1 MKRRSTLLLKPLLL
15 GACRGLL
22 GAALA
27 AFSGAALAQSV
38 GTSRTKIPQDPAA
51 IELNRLLRAA
61 QDAVNKQDYASA
73 AQDYQDYLAKNPGDA
88 VVHYDL
94 GYVYTA
100 LEKPADAKSEYEK
113 AIALDPKMGAAYQ
126 NLGVTLIPTD
136 PAAAI
141 EPLQHAAQL
150 LPEDARTKW
159 LLGIALEAT
168 KKDALAIEQYQAAE
182 KLDPTSVEIRNS
194 LGFALLRSG
203 RAGEA
208 ESAFREAL
216 ALEPPGPPAGTAAE
230 QAHKGL
236 LEALLAEKKND
247 EAAEEMG
254 AYLAAHP
261 HDAAVELK
269 HASLL
274 VEAGKDDA
282 ALAELDKAAPA
293 GPESLRALQLR
304 ALIYFH
310 KKQYD
315 NAVPVLTKAI
325 ALAPQDPELRAQL
338 GHAYLEKKDYA
349 NAVTALLAAL
359 NMNQQNID
367 VLKDLVAAE
376 YLDKNYAATLHGL
389 DVLAQKETPAMG
401 SWFVRATC
409 YDKLGQAAPALEA
422 YKKFLQLNKDEN
434 SDMYFEA
441 TARVRTLTREL
452 ANHKR

>member
-1 MKRRSTLLLKPLLL
+1 MRPLVL
-15 GACRGLL
+15 GVCGAFL
-22 GAALA
+22 GAALL
-27 AFSGAALAQSV
+27 AFSGGAASAQTV

-51 IELNRLLRAA
+51 IELNRLLSAA
-61 QDAVNKQDYASA
+61 QDAVSKNDYASA
-73 AQDYQDYLAKNPGDA
+73 AQDYRDYLAKKPDDA

-94 GYVYTA
+94 GYAYTA
-100 LEKPADAKSEYEK
+100 LQKPSEAKSEYEK
-113 AIALDPKMGAAYQ
+113 AIALDPKMAAAYQ

-141 EPLQHAAQL
+141 EPLQHAAEL
-150 LPEDARTKW
+150 MPEDARTKW

-168 KKDALAIEQYQAAE
+168 KKDALAIEQYQAAA
-182 KLDPTSVEIRNS
+182 KLDAKSVEIRNS
-194 LGFALLRSG
+194 LGFALLRAG

-208 ESAFREAL
+208 ETEFREAL
-216 ALEPPGPPAGTAAE
+216 SMLPAGQPAGAAAD

-236 LEALLAEKKND
+236 LQALLAQKKND
-247 EAAEEMG
+247 DAAAEMG

-261 HDAAVELK
+261 HDASMELE

-274 VEAGKDDA
+274 VEAGKDDD
-282 ALAELDKAAPA
+282 ALAELDKVAAA
-293 GPESLRALQLR
+293 GPESLRALKLR

-315 NAVPVLTKAI
+315 NAVPVLVKAI
-325 ALAPQDPELRAQL
+325 ALAPQDPELPAQL

-349 NAVTALLAAL
+349 NAVTVLVAAL
-359 NMNQQNID
+359 NMNQQSVD

-376 YLDKNYAATLHGL
+376 YLSKNYPAALHGL
-389 DVLAQKETPAMG
+389 DVLAQKETLPMG

-409 YDKLGQAAPALEA
+409 YDKLGQAALALDA
-422 YKKFLQLNKDEN
+422 YKKFLEMNKDEN

-441 TARVRTLTREL
+441 SARVRTLTREL

>member
-1 MKRRSTLLLKPLLL
+1 MRPLVL
-15 GACRGLL
+15 GVYGAFL
-22 GAALA
+22 GAALL
-27 AFSGAALAQSV
+27 AFSGGAASAQTV

-51 IELNRLLRAA
+51 IELNRLLSAA
-61 QDAVNKQDYASA
+61 QDAVSKNDYASA
-73 AQDYQDYLAKNPGDA
+73 AQDYRDYLAKKPDDA

-94 GYVYTA
+94 GYAYTA
-100 LEKPADAKSEYEK
+100 LQKPSEAKSEYEK
-113 AIALDPKMGAAYQ
+113 AIALDPKMAAAYQ

-141 EPLQHAAQL
+141 EPLQHAAEL
-150 LPEDARTKW
+150 MPEDARTKW

-168 KKDALAIEQYQAAE
+168 KKDALAIEQYQAAA
-182 KLDPTSVEIRNS
+182 KLDAKSVEIRNS
-194 LGFALLRSG
+194 LGFALLRAG

-208 ESAFREAL
+208 ETEFREAL
-216 ALEPPGPPAGTAAE
+216 SLLPAGQPAGAAAD

-236 LEALLAEKKND
+236 LQALLAQKKND
-247 EAAEEMG
+247 DAAAEMG

-261 HDAAVELK
+261 HDASMELE

-274 VEAGKDDA
+274 VEAGKDDD
-282 ALAELDKAAPA
+282 ALAELDKVAAA
-293 GPESLRALQLR
+293 GPESLRALKLR

-315 NAVPVLTKAI
+315 NAVPVLVKAI
-325 ALAPQDPELRAQL
+325 ALAPQDPELPAQL

-349 NAVTALLAAL
+349 NAVTVLVAAL
-359 NMNQQNID
+359 NMNQQSVD

-376 YLDKNYAATLHGL
+376 YLSKNYPAALHGL
-389 DVLAQKETPAMG
+389 DVLAQKETLPMG

-409 YDKLGQAAPALEA
+409 YDKLGQAALALDA
-422 YKKFLQLNKDEN
+422 YKKFLEMNKDEN

-441 TARVRTLTREL
+441 SARVRTLTREL

>member
-1 MKRRSTLLLKPLLL
+1 MRPLVL
-15 GACRGLL
+15 GVCGAFL
-22 GAALA
+22 GAALL
-27 AFSGAALAQSV
+27 AFSVGAASAQTV

-51 IELNRLLRAA
+51 IELNRLLSAA
-61 QDAVNKQDYASA
+61 QDAVSKNDYASA
-73 AQDYQDYLAKNPGDA
+73 AQDYRDYLAKKPDDA

-94 GYVYTA
+94 GYAYTA
-100 LEKPADAKSEYEK
+100 LQKPSEAKSEYEK
-113 AIALDPKMGAAYQ
+113 AIALDPKMAAAYQ

-141 EPLQHAAQL
+141 EPLQHAAEL
-150 LPEDARTKW
+150 MPEDARTKW

-168 KKDALAIEQYQAAE
+168 KKDALAIEQYQAAA
-182 KLDPTSVEIRNS
+182 KLDAKSVEIRNS
-194 LGFALLRSG
+194 LGFALLRAGS
-203 RAGEA
+203 AGEA
-208 ESAFREAL
+208 ETEFREAL
-216 ALEPPGPPAGTAAE
+216 SLLPAGQPAGAAAD

-236 LEALLAEKKND
+236 LQALLAQKKND
-247 EAAEEMG
+247 DAAAEMG

-261 HDAAVELK
+261 HDASMELE

-274 VEAGKDDA
+274 VEAGKDDD
-282 ALAELDKAAPA
+282 ALAELDKVAAA
-293 GPESLRALQLR
+293 GPESLRALKLR

-315 NAVPVLTKAI
+315 NAVPVLVKAI
-325 ALAPQDPELRAQL
+325 ALAPQDPELPAQL

-349 NAVTALLAAL
+349 NAVTVLVAAL
-359 NMNQQNID
+359 NMNQQSVD

-376 YLDKNYAATLHGL
+376 YLSKNYPAALHGL
-389 DVLAQKETPAMG
+389 DVLAQKETLPMG

-409 YDKLGQAAPALEA
+409 YDKLGQAALALDA
-422 YKKFLQLNKDEN
+422 YKKFLEMNKDEN

-441 TARVRTLTREL
+441 SARVRTLTREL